1 MSRKLLK
8 RGYIILISGI
18 VLFAAGITLSAVY
31 GNSIAESIL
40 RENIILSDISI
51 DPSSSVNRT
60 LHITNTE
67 QPISIALQFESEV
80 LRTQTQQASTI
91 MIAEQVTNPRGFIV
105 NKNQINSDQKNDGL
119 FTTFDP
125 DVEGEYT
132 LTVSNLGSEPVKVV
146 GTFGYLPII
155 ANNNQVNLQ
164 LLNGVIAGGILF
176 ITGIITL
183 VVGAVIAI
191 LDRKRNKRNLIPD
204 RI

>member
-1 MSRKLLK
+1 LLK

-18 VLFAAGITLSAVY
+18 VLFVAGITLSVVY
-31 GNSIAESIL
+31 GSSIAESIL

-67 QPISIALQFESEV
+67 QPISIALQFESDAP
-80 LRTQTQQASTI
+80 RTQTQQASTI

-105 NKNQINSDQKNDGL
+105 NKNQINSGQNDDGL
-119 FTTFDP
+119 FSTFDS
-125 DVEGEYT
+125 DIEGEYT
-132 LTVSNLGSEPVKVV
+132 LTVSNLGSERVKVV

-191 LDRKRNKRNLIPD
+191 LDRKRNKRNLMPD